1 MPKLLAPSNFSL
13 SNLAFI
19 IVDLENVENFEDSPR
34 VTYAADEREV
44 ESPCMVFRKSFT
56 FINFQ

>member
-19 IVDLENVENFEDSPR
+19 IVDLENVKNFEDSPR
-34 VTYAADEREV
+34 VAYAADEREV
-44 ESPCMVFRKSFT
+44 ESPYMVFRKSFT